1 MLHCCETQDRYGG
14 ENDENSGTP
23 YWIADSDVWM
33 ITGERL
39 DPSALGRKKEEE
51 V

>member
-1 MLHCCETQDRYGG
+1 MLHSCETQDRYAG

-23 YWIADSDVWM
+23 YWVADPDVWT
-33 ITGERL
+33 ITGEGL

-51 V
+51 L